1 MKKFTVKAAR
11 NTGEWLDE
19 PSLIGEVDKSEWDK
33 MTDTDDLHFDTFE
46 KFDKDEQGNAPVTG
60 ETCAIEVHWVD

>member
-1 MKKFTVKAAR
+1 MQKYTVEAAR
-11 NTGEWLDE
+11 TTGEWLDE

-46 KFDKDEQGNAPVTG
+46 KFDKDEQGNEPVTG
-60 ETCAIEVHWVD
+60 ETCAIEVSWVD